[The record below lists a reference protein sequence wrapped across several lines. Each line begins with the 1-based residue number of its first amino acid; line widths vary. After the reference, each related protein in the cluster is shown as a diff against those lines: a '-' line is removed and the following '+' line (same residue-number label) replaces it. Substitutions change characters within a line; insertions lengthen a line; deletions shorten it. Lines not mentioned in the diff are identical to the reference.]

1 MRDRSCHPCLRTLL
15 PRGGEKICIIDQD
28 TFQNVEQRGRS
39 FHFSPPPLLRP
50 FCMFTKKRRSAS
62 FVCRSP
68 PSSTFYPSTFLLS
81 RSIFSYHM
89 YIYIY
94 IFSVPIQCFFSF
106 FLFPHLSPP
115 LPFFSVF
122 LMLVHRSNHLFTYSF
137 IYPPDLRIFIRS
149 RTLGNSLGNSV
160 TITVSDLLLFPQF
173 VAWILLVEYSRFT
186 RVFCKFI
193 YKRFLNM

>member
-1 MRDRSCHPCLRTLL
+1 MVGRFTFPLPLSSDRFACSRKKGDPLPLYAVRRHPQPFILQPFSFLAPYFL
-15 PRGGEKICIIDQD
+15 IIC
-28 TFQNVEQRGRS
+28 
-39 FHFSPPPLLRP
+39 
-50 FCMFTKKRRSAS
+50 
-62 FVCRSP
+62 
-68 PSSTFYPSTFLLS
+68 
-81 RSIFSYHM
+81 
-89 YIYIY
+89 IYIY
-94 IFSVPIQCFFSF
+94 IFSAPIQCFFSF

-186 RVFCKFI
+186 RVNLFTRDF
-193 YKRFLNM
+193 

>member
-1 MRDRSCHPCLRTLL
+1 MVGRFTFPLPLSSDRFACSRKKGDPLPLYAVRRHPQPL
-15 PRGGEKICIIDQD
+15 
-28 TFQNVEQRGRS
+28 S
-39 FHFSPPPLLRP
+39 FNLSPFSLHI
-50 FCMFTKKRRSAS
+50 
-62 FVCRSP
+62 
-68 PSSTFYPSTFLLS
+68 FL
-81 RSIFSYHM
+81 SYV
-89 YIYIY
+89 YIY
-94 IFSVPIQCFFSF
+94 IFSAPIQCFFSF

>member
-1 MRDRSCHPCLRTLL
+1 MSENPLTSRWRENLHNRSGYVPK
-15 PRGGEKICIIDQD
+15 RGATWSVVSLFPSPSPQTVLHVHEKKAIRFLCM
-28 TFQNVEQRGRS
+28 
-39 FHFSPPPLLRP
+39 P
-50 FCMFTKKRRSAS
+50 FAAILN
-62 FVCRSP
+62 
-68 PSSTFYPSTFLLS
+68 LLS
-81 RSIFSYHM
+81 FNLSPFSLHIFLSYV
-89 YIYIY
+89 YIY
-94 IFSVPIQCFFSF
+94 IFSAPIQCFFSF

>member
-68 PSSTFYPSTFLLS
+68 PSSTFILQPFSFLAPYFL
-81 RSIFSYHM
+81 IIC
-89 YIYIY
+89 IYIY
-94 IFSVPIQCFFSF
+94 IFSAPIQCFFSF